1 MTTKRDIFEQA
12 KDSAIDIEK
21 AKCSKCSRELR
32 SSDRWVGDQNTIL
45 CKGCYQDLAFPFLNN
60 SYELQFN

>member
-1 MTTKRDIFEQA
+1 MTTKRDLFEQA
-12 KDSAIDIEK
+12 KYSAIDIEK

-45 CKGCYQDLAFPFLNN
+45 CKSCYQDLAFPFLNN